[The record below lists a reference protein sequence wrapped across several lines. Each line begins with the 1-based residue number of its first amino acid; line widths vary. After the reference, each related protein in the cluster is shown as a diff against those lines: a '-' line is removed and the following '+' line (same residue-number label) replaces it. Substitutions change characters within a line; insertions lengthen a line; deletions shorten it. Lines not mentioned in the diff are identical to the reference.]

1 MAKIDF
7 KKELKELYQPS
18 KESIFIVQVPDM
30 NFLMVEGKGNPN
42 NSKEFQDAI
51 EVLYS
56 LSFAIKMMPKKG
68 ETPKGY
74 FEYVVPPLEG
84 LWWTDGKEFDFKNKD
99 KLRWKIMIMQPG
111 FVTPKVFENAVKI
124 IKEKKNL
131 PALSKVKF
139 ESLNE
144 GKCVQILHL
153 GSYSKEPKNI
163 EKMKSFIEENNLVKN
178 GLHHEIYLSDPRKT
192 ASNKLK
198 TILRQPVKNK

>member
-18 KESIFIVQVPDM
+18 KESVSIVQVPKM
-30 NFLMVEGKGNPN
+30 NFVMIEGRGNPN
-42 NSKEFQDAI
+42 NSKEFQDAV
-51 EVLYS
+51 EVLYN
-56 LSFAIKMMPKKG
+56 LSFTIKMMPKKG
-68 ETPKGY
+68 ETLKGY

-99 KLRWKIMIMQPG
+99 KLKWKIMIMQLD
-111 FVTPKVFENAVKI
+111 FVTQKVFESAVKI
-124 IKEKKNL
+124 IKEKKDL
-131 PALSKVKF
+131 FALLKVKF

-153 GSYSKEPKNI
+153 GSYSEEPKNI
-163 EKMKSFIEENNLVKN
+163 EKMKSFMEGHNLVKN

-192 ASNKLK
+192 ASNKLR
-198 TILRQPVKNK
+198 TILRQPVRNK